1 MMKKLLEGASN
12 IVLLAVISMLA
23 ASVALFVSASIQTAL
38 TIWHMFEN
46 IGSAESAGVTTH
58 LVSILDMFLFA
69 VILYIFAIALYE
81 LFIEELKLP
90 EWLIVKDLDGLK
102 KKLSS
107 VIALMLAVTFLEHL
121 VKWENPEG
129 TLMFGAA
136 IGIVIFALVFYMKAK
151 EKDAKE

>member
-1 MMKKLLEGASN
+1 MRKILENAS
-12 IVLLAVISMLA
+12 IAVMLAVISMLA

-38 TIWHMFEN
+38 TIWHMFGD
-46 IGSAESAGVTTH
+46 ITSPESAGVTTH

-81 LFIEELKLP
+81 LFIKELKLP
-90 EWLIVKDLDGLK
+90 EWLIVKNLDDLK

-107 VIALMLAVTFLEHL
+107 VIALMLAVTFLEH
-121 VKWENPEG
+121 VVEWKDPEG
-129 TLMFGAA
+129 TLMLGAA

-151 EKDAKE
+151 EKDHKE

>member
-1 MMKKLLEGASN
+1 MMRKILENAS
-12 IVLLAVISMLA
+12 IAVMLAVISMLA

-38 TIWHMFEN
+38 TIWHMFKD
-46 IGSAESAGVTTH
+46 ITSPESAGVTTH

-81 LFIEELKLP
+81 LFIKELKLP

-107 VIALMLAVTFLEHL
+107 VIALMLAVTFLEH
-121 VKWENPEG
+121 VVEWKDPEG
-129 TLMFGAA
+129 TLMYAAA

-151 EKDAKE
+151 EKDHKE